1 MHICSHEDGAAMP
14 VGGGALIEAGD
25 ANQRRGT
32 LSHNAMTAADG
43 VDCEHKGLLPLWFKP
58 WVFCRYGLSPFVF
71 TIKRESAI
79 LLGFTRVPKAL
90 PSKPPSKLDPLA
102 TEPTSL
108 HWRLGGLWVGRETE
122 TGIRAAVFTAAR

>member
-32 LSHNAMTAADG
+32 LSHNARTAADG

-71 TIKRESAI
+71 TIKREGAMNDKCRQISI
-79 LLGFTRVPKAL
+79 EIGRQ
-90 PSKPPSKLDPLA
+90 PLRLRSSRQP
-102 TEPTSL
+102 EEL
-108 HWRLGGLWVGRETE
+108 WR
-122 TGIRAAVFTAAR
+122 I